1 MTGKGRGR
9 VKRRSP
15 TIIEQFTVV
24 AWATAWRIF
33 RIFYPKS
40 NTIACFRKDGGFSH
54 GLGQF
59 ERFTPSELSDR
70 NGFVNETFAGM
81 GVTDGSAP
89 IPDLAA
95 LAPER
100 AGSTISLASN
110 SERVA
115 SLGQDRFW
123 DAGISRM

>member
-1 MTGKGRGR
+1 MWPKKNRPSLPLSAILDRRDEGHSPTRLSCP
-9 VKRRSP
+9 RSP
-15 TIIEQFTVV
+15 RPM
-24 AWATAWRIF
+24 A
-33 RIFYPKS
+33 
-40 NTIACFRKDGGFSH
+40 

>member
-1 MTGKGRGR
+1 MSGVWKRSYGRPTKAPPDERGGNRHGR
-9 VKRRSP
+9 PNTTAPHPDSTLLTRSFSP
-15 TIIEQFTVV
+15 P
-24 AWATAWRIF
+24 ATA
-33 RIFYPKS
+33 
-40 NTIACFRKDGGFSH
+40 